1 MRKLE
6 KTENYGQSFIMLH
19 YLNFFIRFFGGLP
32 TKSYHTTAASP
43 AKTPPPLASNA
54 PGLTGPTPTPGI
66 SPMRCSNIAT
76 SPILPEG
83 LWGKEAVAAWRR
95 SG

>member
-1 MRKLE
+1 MV
-6 KTENYGQSFIMLH
+6 H

-32 TKSYHTTAASP
+32 IKSYHTAGASP
-43 AKTPPPLASNA
+43 AKTPPQLTSNA
-54 PGLTGPTPTPGI
+54 PRLTDPTHTPGI
-66 SPMRCSNIAT
+66 SPIRCSNIAT

-95 SG
+95 WG